1 MSFKYE
7 TIKYKI
13 QKGDQGFGIALGGG
27 GSKRNEVTGEAGLV
41 GLTFDG
47 IILIWDYPNLGSET
61 DRIWTGNGR
70 GENEI
75 GSIRIRFGKVQVRT
89 GLL

>member
-27 GSKRNEVTGEAGLV
+27 GSKRNEVTGE
-41 GLTFDG
+41 DG
-47 IILIWDYPNLGSET
+47 
-61 DRIWTGNGR
+61 
-70 GENEI
+70 
-75 GSIRIRFGKVQVRT
+75 
-89 GLL
+89 

>member
-27 GSKRNEVTGEAGLV
+27 GSKRNEVTGEAGEVKLN
-41 GLTFDG
+41 FDG
-47 IILIWDYPNLGSET
+47 IITIRDNLNLGLS
-61 DRIWTGNGR
+61 
-70 GENEI
+70 
-75 GSIRIRFGKVQVRT
+75 
-89 GLL
+89 